1 MNRLIE
7 WLPANMPVDDG
18 RICLLHGDYR
28 LDNMIFAKD
37 SCKVLALIDWEL
49 STLGHPLADLA
60 YYCMSLRLPNLGDME
75 GLAGKNLHD
84 LNIPGEEEFI
94 ERYCNRTGISGIDNW
109 PFYMAFSHFR
119 LAAIVQGVMKRALS
133 GNASNK
139 KALDVGK
146 MTRPLAELGL
156 AALDSN

>member
-1 MNRLIE
+1 
-7 WLPANMPVDDG
+7 
-18 RICLLHGDYR
+18 
-28 LDNMIFAKD
+28 
-37 SCKVLALIDWEL
+37 
-49 STLGHPLADLA
+49 
-60 YYCMSLRLPNLGDME
+60 
-75 GLAGKNLHD
+75 
-84 LNIPGEEEFI
+84 
-94 ERYCNRTGISGIDNW
+94 
-109 PFYMAFSHFR
+109 MAFSHFR